1 MRKILQLIDVIFCLL
16 IYELL
21 LFSCIKKVLKS
32 SNTIR
37 YNSHANCFPSFK
49 SCSIL
54 TVADNIMLY
63 CRYAVL
69 DFGTNYCNMRNL
81 IDGAG

>member
-1 MRKILQLIDVIFCLL
+1 MQIVFYYLQVGLVDK
-16 IYELL
+16 Y
-21 LFSCIKKVLKS
+21 SC
-32 SNTIR
+32 N
-37 YNSHANCFPSFK
+37 
-49 SCSIL
+49 IL
-54 TVADNIMLY
+54 TTLAYIMLY

>member
-1 MRKILQLIDVIFCLL
+1 MQIVFHHLQVGLVDK
-16 IYELL
+16 Y
-21 LFSCIKKVLKS
+21 SC
-32 SNTIR
+32 N
-37 YNSHANCFPSFK
+37 
-49 SCSIL
+49 IL